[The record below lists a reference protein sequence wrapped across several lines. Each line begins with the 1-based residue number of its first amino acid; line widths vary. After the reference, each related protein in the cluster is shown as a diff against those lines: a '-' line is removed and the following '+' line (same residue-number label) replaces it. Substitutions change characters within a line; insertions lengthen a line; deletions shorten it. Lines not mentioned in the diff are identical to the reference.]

1 MTKELTISH
10 YDNQTKWGYELM
22 ISLFFFLIFSGL
34 TMLGIWIFKF
44 ADQTSETK
52 TETKKDDKYFDE
64 LGIPGLVI
72 TYIFIGALII
82 AIYHHHLKSSDTVI
96 G

>member
-22 ISLFFFLIFSGL
+22 IS
-34 TMLGIWIFKF
+34 
-44 ADQTSETK
+44 SETK